1 MIHSILIAILIGNLG
16 SVLVATFLLRFDM
29 DVLLKWLKHVNAF
42 AGGTLLGAAFLGML
56 PKSVALGGPEMSYIV
71 LVGIFFF
78 FVLEKFLLWR
88 ICVDENCDRHSQ
100 TGARMLM
107 IGDSFHN
114 FLDGVVIA
122 AAFIHSTSFG
132 LIVTF
137 SVFAHEIPQ
146 EIADFGVM
154 IKSGF
159 SKKKAIWYNVI
170 SGLTALIGGF
180 LSWYFGSIIQGLLP
194 YVLAFSAAGFMYVS
208 LADLIPELH
217 KKLHFKESVHQIVF
231 LLLGILFIVFSIIL
245 KP

>member
-1 MIHSILIAILIGNLG
+1 MIHIILLAILVGNVG
-16 SVLVATFLLRFDM
+16 SVLIAALLLRLDIQ
-29 DVLLKWLKHVNAF
+29 VLLKWLKHVNAF

-56 PKSVALGGPEMSYIV
+56 PNAIKLGGAEVSYVVLGGIV
-71 LVGIFFF
+71 FFF
-78 FVLEKFLLWR
+78 LVEKMLLWR

-100 TGARMLM
+100 AGANMLM

-132 LIVTF
+132 LIVAF

-159 SKKKAIWYNVI
+159 SKKKAILYNLL
-170 SGLTALIGGF
+170 SGLTALLGG
-180 LSWYFGSIIQGLLP
+180 LLAWYFGLFIQGVLP
-194 YVLAFSAAGFMYVS
+194 YVLAFSAAGFMYIS

-217 KKLHFKESVHQIVF
+217 KKGSLKESVFQILF
-231 LLLGILFIVFSIIL
+231 LLLGISFIIL
-245 KP
+245 AITFKP